1 MARPPSLIPEIP
13 PDIYGLEALGWR
25 AEDLISGNRLVDQIN
40 IESLCYR
47 IGHTRGEGGL
57 GKFGHFKNYVD
68 LTINNPDLDCRKRFV
83 WNSWS
88 EKMLREA
95 CDWNELGVAGCTSA
109 GKCCAPET
117 LVRMFDGSVK
127 RFDEVQAGD
136 QVMGDDSTPRTV
148 LEVHRGRGEM
158 YKITPAQGDS
168 WTCTG
173 NHKLVLKRAFA
184 PKKSWRR
191 VGDIVEIE
199 VQDFAKA
206 SIQFKRQHKQFCV
219 GVDYAEQDV
228 WLDPR
233 ILGIWLGDGHIHN
246 SRICI
251 PYHEIE
257 VRNYVRD
264 WAEVNGYHFNQPK
277 SGDPACPNYQ
287 IFENKEIKTRKNPF
301 FQFVKS
307 CLEEGEK
314 RIPSNYLVNS
324 RKVRMELLAGLL
336 DTDGHA
342 AGTYFEFTTKYGGL
356 KDDVVSLARSL
367 GFRVSEKK
375 RKTSCDGKEFD
386 SWRVTICGDT
396 CAIPTLRKKCVEKT
410 LRTDSS
416 ITSISVE
423 KSGEGDWVGFS
434 VDGNHR
440 FLLGDYTVTHN
451 SDPFA
456 LWAVMNYLM
465 DPTHTL
471 VLVMSTTLQGAKKRI
486 WKTLKE
492 YWNALPDLPGKP
504 LWSTNEIRGL
514 SYEGDDY
521 GDSSG
526 IFLLASEQSN
536 EKTALD
542 KLIGIKA
549 PRTGQPDDSFES
561 MWIDPEFTEL
571 KKVLSRE
578 HLEDLLPRLRNIS
591 KDRIGKLILIIDEAT
606 GCAESILNVIQTN
619 LKPGNTG
626 HFQVIMLGNPNS
638 HWDTFGLFC
647 TPVDGWQNVTLA
659 DEEWET
665 TTGGLCIRFNGE
677 KNPRIVDKNEKFS
690 WMLRQEDISR
700 MEETYGRDS
709 LYFYRMCLGMW
720 SPEGTDS
727 GIYSQA
733 DLESNDA
740 MKFAVWGFDKPTV
753 LSALDPSF
761 TNGGDRASCT
771 FAHYGID
778 STGKQVLEL
787 VEEIPIKVDINDT
800 RVPVSYQ
807 MVRNWRRECEKRGC
821 EAKNAC
827 FDSTGGGVT
836 FADIVRTQWSA
847 LVQAIS
853 SAGKASKTP
862 VGNERGADG
871 KKMLCSERYANK
883 ATEIWYGMHP
893 FLRSG
898 QIRGLTTSLAKQI
911 CSRQH
916 DKSGRGDG
924 RVLQTESKRVFKARE
939 GNSPDESDSWLL
951 LVEHAKTRHGFKP
964 SERAAVSEGEKSQGH
979 GVSSWAAFVQKA
991 RRITNVKKLK

>member
-1 MARPPSLIPEIP
+1 MAKFPTLVPEIP
-13 PDIYGLEALGWR
+13 PDTYGLEALGWR

-47 IGHTRGEGGL
+47 IGHTREEGGL

-88 EKMLREA
+88 EKMLLEA
-95 CDWNELGVAGCTSA
+95 CEWNELGVAGCTSA
-109 GKCCAPET
+109 GK
-117 LVRMFDGSVK
+117 
-127 RFDEVQAGD
+127 
-136 QVMGDDSTPRTV
+136 
-148 LEVHRGRGEM
+148 
-158 YKITPAQGDS
+158 
-168 WTCTG
+168 
-173 NHKLVLKRAFA
+173 
-184 PKKSWRR
+184 
-191 VGDIVEIE
+191 
-199 VQDFAKA
+199 
-206 SIQFKRQHKQFCV
+206 
-219 GVDYAEQDV
+219 
-228 WLDPR
+228 
-233 ILGIWLGDGHIHN
+233 
-246 SRICI
+246 
-251 PYHEIE
+251 
-257 VRNYVRD
+257 
-264 WAEVNGYHFNQPK
+264 
-277 SGDPACPNYQ
+277 
-287 IFENKEIKTRKNPF
+287 
-301 FQFVKS
+301 
-307 CLEEGEK
+307 
-314 RIPSNYLVNS
+314 
-324 RKVRMELLAGLL
+324 
-336 DTDGHA
+336 
-342 AGTYFEFTTKYGGL
+342 
-356 KDDVVSLARSL
+356 
-367 GFRVSEKK
+367 
-375 RKTSCDGKEFD
+375 
-386 SWRVTICGDT
+386 
-396 CAIPTLRKKCVEKT
+396 
-410 LRTDSS
+410 
-416 ITSISVE
+416 
-423 KSGEGDWVGFS
+423 
-434 VDGNHR
+434 
-440 FLLGDYTVTHN
+440 

-549 PRTGQPDDSFES
+549 PRTGQPDDSFEG

-571 KKVLSRE
+571 KKIFPRE
-578 HLEDLLPRLRNIS
+578 YLEQLLPRLKNIS

-647 TPVDGWQNVTLA
+647 TPVDGWSNVTLA

-677 KNPRIVDKNEKFS
+677 KNPRILEKNEKFS

-740 MKFAVWGFDKPTV
+740 MKAAIWGFDKPTV

-847 LVQAIS
+847 LVQPIS
-853 SAGKASKTP
+853 SAGKASKAP

-871 KKMLCSERYANK
+871 KKLLCSERYANK

-898 QIRGLTTSLAKQI
+898 QIRGITPSLAKQI

-924 RVLQTESKRVFKARE
+924 RTLQTESKRVFKSRE

-979 GVSSWAAFVQKA
+979 GTSSWAAFVAKA
-991 RRITNVKKLK
+991 RRISNVKRLK

>member
-136 QVMGDDSTPRTV
+136 QVMGDDSTPRKV

-173 NHKLVLKRAFA
+173 NHKLVLVYKI
-184 PKKSWRR
+184 SGS
-191 VGDIVEIE
+191 VVEI
-199 VQDFAKA
+199 D
-206 SIQFKRQHKQFCV
+206 
-219 GVDYAEQDV
+219 AEKFYYMEKTTPEGLNLFWQIRK
-228 WLDPR
+228 LP
-233 ILGIWLGDGHIHN
+233 DGW
-246 SRICI
+246 
-251 PYHEIE
+251 E
-257 VRNYVRD
+257 
-264 WAEVNGYHFNQPK
+264 
-277 SGDPACPNYQ
+277 
-287 IFENKEIKTRKNPF
+287 
-301 FQFVKS
+301 
-307 CLEEGEK
+307 
-314 RIPSNYLVNS
+314 
-324 RKVRMELLAGLL
+324 
-336 DTDGHA
+336 
-342 AGTYFEFTTKYGGL
+342 
-356 KDDVVSLARSL
+356 
-367 GFRVSEKK
+367 
-375 RKTSCDGKEFD
+375 EFD
-386 SWRVTICGDT
+386 EFD
-396 CAIPTLRKKCVEKT
+396 
-410 LRTDSS
+410 
-416 ITSISVE
+416 ISPA
-423 KSGEGDWVGFS
+423 GEGDWVGFS

-561 MWIDPEFTEL
+561 MWIDPEFSEL
-571 KKVLSRE
+571 KKVLPRE
-578 HLEDLLPRLRNIS
+578 HLEDLLPRLKNIS

>member
-136 QVMGDDSTPRTV
+136 QVMGDDSTPRKV

-173 NHKLVLKRAFA
+173 NHKLVLVYKISGA
-184 PKKSWRR
+184 
-191 VGDIVEIE
+191 VVEI
-199 VQDFAKA
+199 D
-206 SIQFKRQHKQFCV
+206 
-219 GVDYAEQDV
+219 AEKFYYMEKTTPEGLNLFWQIRK
-228 WLDPR
+228 LP
-233 ILGIWLGDGHIHN
+233 DGW
-246 SRICI
+246 
-251 PYHEIE
+251 E
-257 VRNYVRD
+257 
-264 WAEVNGYHFNQPK
+264 
-277 SGDPACPNYQ
+277 
-287 IFENKEIKTRKNPF
+287 
-301 FQFVKS
+301 
-307 CLEEGEK
+307 
-314 RIPSNYLVNS
+314 
-324 RKVRMELLAGLL
+324 
-336 DTDGHA
+336 
-342 AGTYFEFTTKYGGL
+342 
-356 KDDVVSLARSL
+356 
-367 GFRVSEKK
+367 
-375 RKTSCDGKEFD
+375 EFD
-386 SWRVTICGDT
+386 EFD
-396 CAIPTLRKKCVEKT
+396 
-410 LRTDSS
+410 
-416 ITSISVE
+416 ISPA
-423 KSGEGDWVGFS
+423 GEGDWVGFS
-434 VDGNHR
+434 GDGNHR

-740 MKFAVWGFDKPTV
+740 MKSAIWGFDKPTV

>member
-136 QVMGDDSTPRTV
+136 QVMGDDSTPRKV

-173 NHKLVLKRAFA
+173 NHKLVLVYKI
-184 PKKSWRR
+184 SGS
-191 VGDIVEIE
+191 VVEI
-199 VQDFAKA
+199 D
-206 SIQFKRQHKQFCV
+206 
-219 GVDYAEQDV
+219 AEKFYYMEKTTPEGLNLFWQIRK
-228 WLDPR
+228 LP
-233 ILGIWLGDGHIHN
+233 DGW
-246 SRICI
+246 
-251 PYHEIE
+251 E
-257 VRNYVRD
+257 
-264 WAEVNGYHFNQPK
+264 
-277 SGDPACPNYQ
+277 
-287 IFENKEIKTRKNPF
+287 
-301 FQFVKS
+301 
-307 CLEEGEK
+307 
-314 RIPSNYLVNS
+314 
-324 RKVRMELLAGLL
+324 
-336 DTDGHA
+336 
-342 AGTYFEFTTKYGGL
+342 
-356 KDDVVSLARSL
+356 
-367 GFRVSEKK
+367 
-375 RKTSCDGKEFD
+375 EFD
-386 SWRVTICGDT
+386 EFD
-396 CAIPTLRKKCVEKT
+396 
-410 LRTDSS
+410 
-416 ITSISVE
+416 ISPA
-423 KSGEGDWVGFS
+423 GEGDWVGFS

-571 KKVLSRE
+571 KKVLPRE

-740 MKFAVWGFDKPTV
+740 MKSAIWGFDKPTV